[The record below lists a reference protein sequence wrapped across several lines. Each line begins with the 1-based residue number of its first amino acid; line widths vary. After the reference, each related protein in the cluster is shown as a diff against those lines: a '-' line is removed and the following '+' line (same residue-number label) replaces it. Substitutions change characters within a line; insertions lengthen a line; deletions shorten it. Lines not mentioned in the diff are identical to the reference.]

1 MPPTHSYSLLLT
13 HTHSYSLTLFR
24 SSRQH
29 CSRQHCTVV
38 VVVVVSEVDDTV
50 PHCTVIMSSGGMR
63 KILKYRPKVYRHM
76 FQRLQAQVEP
86 VPNWWSAVS
95 EFPPKYHR
103 GQPEKAS
110 LKRIR

>member
-1 MPPTHSYSLLLT
+1 
-13 HTHSYSLTLFR
+13 
-24 SSRQH
+24 
-29 CSRQHCTVV
+29 
-38 VVVVVSEVDDTV
+38 
-50 PHCTVIMSSGGMR
+50 MSSGGMR

-103 GQPEKAS
+103 GQPSKAS
-110 LKRIR
+110 LKLEFDTDPILRRYLSSDLAKKTKDNEQVNLLENNDNDLGFAYR